1 MNIFG
6 KRYERYLARE
16 LIAATFLVLLAFLG
30 LFAFFD
36 VINEMRFVGQ
46 GGYGV
51 VHAVSFVA
59 LRLPGRVYEL
69 IPICVLIGALFA
81 LANLARH
88 SEINVLRVSGVS
100 TAQLLRALFRAAIF
114 FALLTLVVGE
124 FVTPVTERLAQQL
137 KVRATSSVISQE
149 FRSGLWFKDG
159 LSFVNVR
166 HVLPGA
172 RLQAVRIYQ
181 FDESLRLVS
190 VSDAADGEYLPPDT
204 WRLKK
209 VVTSRLEQGGIRASV
224 ENTPEILW
232 KSALT
237 PDILSVLSIVPE
249 RMALNHLVAYIGH
262 LNANRQNADRY
273 EIALWKK
280 LVYPLAALVMVALAL
295 PFGYTHNRVAG
306 VSMKIFAGVMI
317 GILFHMLNGMFS
329 SLGVIHAWPPLASAA
344 APSVLFLIAAA
355 TMLWWVE
362 RR

>member
-1 MNIFG
+1 MG
-6 KRYERYLARE
+6 RRYERYLGRE
-16 LIAATFLVLLAFLG
+16 LTVATSLVLLAFLG

-36 VINEMRFVGQ
+36 VINEIRFVGQ
-46 GGYGV
+46 GNYSVGHAMAYV
-51 VHAVSFVA
+51 V

-100 TAQLLRALFRAAIF
+100 TTQLLRALFKTAGL
-114 FALLTLVVGE
+114 FALLTLLVGE
-124 FVTPVTERLAQQL
+124 FVTPLSERFAQQL
-137 KVRATSSVISQE
+137 KVRATSAVVGQE

-172 RLQAVRIYQ
+172 RLQQVRIYR
-181 FDESLRLVS
+181 FDDALRLES
-190 VSDAADGEYLPPDT
+190 VTDAQDGDYLPPDT
-204 WRLKK
+204 WRLRS
-209 VVTSRLEQGGIRASV
+209 VVVSRLEEGGLQADVSRSS
-224 ENTPEILW
+224 EMLW

-249 RMALNHLVAYIGH
+249 RMALNHLVAYIDH
-262 LNANRQNADRY
+262 LSANRQKTDRY

-280 LVYPLAALVMVALAL
+280 LIYPLAALVMVALAL

-306 VSMKIFAGVMI
+306 ASVKIFTGVMI

-344 APSVLFLIAAA
+344 APSVLFLLAAA
-355 TMLWWVE
+355 AMLWWVE